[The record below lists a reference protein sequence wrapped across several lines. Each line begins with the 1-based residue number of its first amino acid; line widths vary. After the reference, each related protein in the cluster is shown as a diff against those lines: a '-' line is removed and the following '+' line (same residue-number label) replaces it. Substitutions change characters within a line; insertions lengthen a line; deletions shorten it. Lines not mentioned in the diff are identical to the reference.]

1 MGFEVIVATSSPLL
15 PYLFRSLGRCQS
27 APLLVK
33 VLCCEHLS
41 TRIWPGPKS
50 ISQETPNSCQ
60 MVLGLDGYQMNTIL
74 LATREAGPRFLFSIS
89 GCTQAPGSDLLAH
102 SPTPDQQL
110 PDFCL
115 LGFAHCSKYSGW
127 IKPELTCVY
136 LRANEQFGPCFSS
149 VITQLLFCLLVT
161 PQGSVG
167 VKAGLDWGFTLQVHP
182 LCCFVVQLLGF
193 LKNKGLQLVNH
204 CDVFNLLV

>member
-1 MGFEVIVATSSPLL
+1 
-15 PYLFRSLGRCQS
+15 
-27 APLLVK
+27 
-33 VLCCEHLS
+33 
-41 TRIWPGPKS
+41 
-50 ISQETPNSCQ
+50 
-60 MVLGLDGYQMNTIL
+60 MNTIL

-89 GCTQAPGSDLLAH
+89 GCTQAPSSDLLAH

-110 PDFCL
+110 PDFCV

-161 PQGSVG
+161 PQGSRGEGCVG
-167 VKAGLDWGFTLQVHP
+167 LGIYFAGPPTLLFCGSTVRFSEKQGFTASESLR
-182 LCCFVVQLLGF
+182 CFQFIGIS
-193 LKNKGLQLVNH
+193 G
-204 CDVFNLLV
+204 